1 MSALRRFIG
10 TYLPLALF
18 AIFLLFPFYWMVL
31 TALKPNSELVSASAN
46 PFAVA
51 RPTLDHVWYLL
62 GSTEYPRWFWNTME
76 VTIGAT
82 AVSVAVSF
90 LAAFAIARVGFH
102 GADAVG
108 VAIYMAYLIPP
119 AILFIPLADVMLRL
133 GWFDHLWAL
142 VPIYTTFLVPFCTW
156 LLIGYLKNIP
166 REIEE
171 AAMVDGASRLSIMVR
186 IVLPLSVPGLVSAFI
201 FAFTLSW
208 NEYLYA
214 LVFMSSP
221 EHKTVPVGLAT
232 ELVRGDIYQWGPLMA
247 GALLGSIPVVVLYF
261 FFVEHYV
268 AGMSGALKG

>member
-1 MSALRRFIG
+1 MMRRAFG

-18 AIFLLFPFYWMVL
+18 ALFLLFPFYWMVL
-31 TALKPNSELVSASAN
+31 TAVKPNAELVSSSAN
-46 PFAVA
+46 PFVVV
-51 RPTLDHVWYLL
+51 RPTLDHVRYLL
-62 GSTEYPRWFWNTME
+62 TSTEYPRWFWNTME
-76 VTIGAT
+76 VTLGAT
-82 AVSVAVSF
+82 ALSVAVSF
-90 LAAFAIARVGFH
+90 LAAFAIARVGFR
-102 GADAVG
+102 GAEAVG
-108 VAIYMAYLIPP
+108 VLIYMAYLIPP
-119 AILFIPLADVMLRL
+119 AILFIPLAEVMLGL
-133 GWFDHLWAL
+133 GWFDRLWSL
-142 VPIYTTFLVPFCTW
+142 VPIYSTFLVPFCTW

-171 AAMVDGASRLSIMVR
+171 AAMVDGESRLGIMVK
-186 IVLPLSVPGLVSAFI
+186 IVLPLSVPGLISAFI

-221 EHKTVPVGLAT
+221 DHKTVPVGLAT